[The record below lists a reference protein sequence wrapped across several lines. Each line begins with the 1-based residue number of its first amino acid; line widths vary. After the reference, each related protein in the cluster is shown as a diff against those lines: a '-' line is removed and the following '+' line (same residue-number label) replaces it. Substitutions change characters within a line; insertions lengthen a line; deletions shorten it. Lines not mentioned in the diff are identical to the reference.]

1 MRVTASPSSPAELLA
16 AHPAEHPAEQQS
28 EEQPQHRVVI
38 VDDHLL
44 FAQALELALSSAGHP
59 TSRIELGQTPGSA
72 TTLVARVLRERPQLL
87 LLDLDLGPHG
97 DGYAIIEPASRVGI
111 DVLVVSGTEDASDW
125 ARAVI
130 AGARKVMSKTR
141 PLSEVVATVGRLVK
155 GLPVMS
161 AEERRQLLDASARQR
176 EGQEGLWARFDTLS
190 LRESEVLGQLMQGHA
205 VRDIALHDY
214 TAEGTVRTQVK
225 SILAKL
231 EVSSQLAAVGL
242 AYQVG
247 WRAPFDR
254 PLSC

>member
-1 MRVTASPSSPAELLA
+1 MTTSPVSPAE
-16 AHPAEHPAEQQS
+16 EQQAA
-28 EEQPQHRVVI
+28 QRVVI

-44 FAQALELALSSAGHP
+44 FAQALELALSTAGHT
-59 TSRIELGQTPGSA
+59 TSRIELSAPAGSA
-72 TTLVARVLRERPQLL
+72 AVLVTRVLRERPRLL

-97 DGYAIIEPASRVGI
+97 DGHAVIEPATRAGI
-111 DVLVVSGTEDASDW
+111 DVLVVTGTEDPSQR
-125 ARAVI
+125 ARAVLS
-130 AGARKVMSKTR
+130 GARKVMSKTR
-141 PLSEVVATVGRLVK
+141 PLPDVVATVARLLH

-161 AEERRQLLDASARQR
+161 ADERRHLLEASARHR
-176 EGQEGLWARFDTLS
+176 EGHEGLWARFDQLS

-205 VRDIALHDY
+205 VREIAQHDY

>member
-1 MRVTASPSSPAELLA
+1 
-16 AHPAEHPAEQQS
+16 
-28 EEQPQHRVVI
+28 VVI

-44 FAQALELALSSAGHP
+44 FAQALELALAGAGHL
-59 TSRIELGQTPGSA
+59 TSRIELAETPGSA
-72 TTLVARVLRERPQLL
+72 TVLVARVLRERPRLL

-97 DGYAIIEPASRVGI
+97 DGHAVIEPASRAGI
-111 DVLVVSGTEDASDW
+111 DVLVVTGTEDPAEW
-125 ARAVI
+125 ARAVTL
-130 AGARKVMSKTR
+130 GARKVMSKTR
-141 PLSEVVATVGRLVK
+141 PLPEVVATVGRLIQ

-161 AEERRQLLDASARQR
+161 TEERRELLDASARQR
-176 EGQEGLWARFDTLS
+176 EGREGLWARFDQLS

-205 VRDIALHDY
+205 VRDIAQHDY

-254 PLSC
+254 PLSG

>member
-1 MRVTASPSSPAELLA
+1 VR
-16 AHPAEHPAEQQS
+16 
-28 EEQPQHRVVI
+28 RVVI

-44 FAQALELALSSAGHP
+44 FAQALELALSTAGHS
-59 TSRIELGQTPGSA
+59 TSRIELSGTPGSA
-72 TTLVARVLRERPQLL
+72 TTLVARVLREKPQVL

-97 DGYAIIEPASRVGI
+97 DGYAVIEPASRVGI
-111 DVLVVSGTEDASDW
+111 DVLVVTGTEDPSQW

-130 AGARKVMSKTR
+130 SGARKVMSKTR
-141 PLSEVVATVGRLVK
+141 PLSDVVATVGRLLN
-155 GLPVMS
+155 GLPIMS
-161 AEERRQLLDASARQR
+161 AEERRQVLAASARHR
-176 EGQEGLWARFDTLS
+176 KGQEGLWARFDQLS

-205 VRDIALHDY
+205 VREIAQHDY